1 MSVEVVSWQEEHI
14 ALFFHFCV
22 FAVGPGH
29 VVFFPWLYVSCESP
43 ACLRLGHYRSGMIR
57 ERLENVRMV
66 RASLAL
72 GYFQCLEHA
81 SVSAFTDF
89 LAKESFS
96 YEE

>member
-1 MSVEVVSWQEEHI
+1 MPC
-14 ALFFHFCV
+14 FFIFV
-22 FAVGPGH
+22 FLQWDLVMRSSFLGC
-29 VVFFPWLYVSCESP
+29 VSCESP
-43 ACLRLGHYRSGMIR
+43 VCLRLGHYRSGMIR
-57 ERLENVRMV
+57 DRLESVRMV